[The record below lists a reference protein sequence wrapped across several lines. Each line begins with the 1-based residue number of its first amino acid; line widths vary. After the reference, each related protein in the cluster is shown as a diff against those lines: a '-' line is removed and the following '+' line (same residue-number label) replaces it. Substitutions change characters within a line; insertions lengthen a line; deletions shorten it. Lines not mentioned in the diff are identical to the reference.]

1 MLVYINIIIIISL
14 VITNQ
19 IKEKLQLLM
28 LGVIYLSSEIITNN
42 IYLGLTSIFIYGG
55 GIVVLMMIMIETIN
69 IQKEKQIE
77 YKNYTNIWK
86 YLIVIKIMEIG
97 QEQIETQEI
106 NNNNYT
112 MIDYTINI
120 ENILLFLIIIV
131 IGMISVIVI

>member
-1 MLVYINIIIIISL
+1 
-14 VITNQ
+14 
-19 IKEKLQLLM
+19 
-28 LGVIYLSSEIITNN
+28 
-42 IYLGLTSIFIYGG
+42 
-55 GIVVLMMIMIETIN
+55 
-69 IQKEKQIE
+69 
-77 YKNYTNIWK
+77 
-86 YLIVIKIMEIG
+86 MEIG